1 MLSGNGNKLVFA
13 GYAICQRLLIS
24 LQDKRFDCKNLG
36 RAPSRIVWRI
46 FSVKNRDIIETQDYD
61 DPYLGDGFV
70 TLEKARQNAEQLS
83 TIPHIDVEIL
93 GFSVEKTVAER
104 YWEQLPESSKAE
116 IWEFA
121 DESLLPAILEQRYP
135 TPPANLT
142 FLGYDIL
149 AFENCTSA
157 ILEQLLWMA
166 EYEPNLDYM
175 VKTADL
181 CLTGKEGQKRLG
193 NAGVGDER
201 LSWVV
206 DVLNPYAL
214 FDSATEARRFLK
226 RYLEV
231 VGEDAVHEYGEFW
244 SIAEIFAIKQ

>member
-1 MLSGNGNKLVFA
+1 MDKLVFV
-13 GYAICQRLLIS
+13 GYAICQRLFFS
-24 LQDKRFDCKNLG
+24 LQGRRFNSKNLG
-36 RAPSRIVWRI
+36 RLPSIVMKNI
-46 FSVKNRDIIETQDYD
+46 FLRSVASLVSELEDE
-61 DPYLGDGFV
+61 DPFLCDAFV
-70 TLEKARQNAEQLS
+70 SLDKALNHARRLS
-83 TIPHIDVEIL
+83 NLPHIDVEIL
-93 GFSVEKTVAER
+93 GFSVEKAVAER
-104 YWEQLPESSKAE
+104 YWEQLPEFSKAE

-121 DESLLPAILEQRYP
+121 DESLLPVVLEQRYP

-142 FLGYDIL
+142 FLGYDVVPL
-149 AFENCTSA
+149 EYSA
-157 ILEQLLWMA
+157 SALLEQLLWQVCHQ
-166 EYEPNLDYM
+166 PSPDY
-175 VKTADL
+175 VIRTADL
-181 CLTGKEGQKRLG
+181 RLTGSDAKKKSRDFGI
-193 NAGVGDER
+193 GDES